1 MAQKGDAF
9 FDGRGKFFKTP
20 EEATQSD
27 LSHLLGQ
34 IGEGDSLAP
43 GIAFMMLDR
52 RKEIEEIF
60 AQHDAMIEGLDPAVR
75 KAIEEG
81 DNVEPLHAPEK
92 AESAG

>member
-1 MAQKGDAF
+1 MRARALQNVG
-9 FDGRGKFFKTP
+9 
-20 EEATQSD
+20 
-27 LSHLLGQ
+27 
-34 IGEGDSLAP
+34 
-43 GIAFMMLDR
+43 
-52 RKEIEEIF
+52 EEIF